1 MAGGSAGLKSAKEL
15 SDPQPSETASLT
27 LDVEPFDL
35 QQTLD
40 GGQAFR
46 WYPDGDGAFRGV
58 LGSRVVAIRCD
69 GTTVSDDTTKGN
81 GIDRDAF
88 RRKVEDYLATTV
100 DVARLRSLL
109 SDEPG
114 FGRDIVELPL
124 IRVMRQDPWE
134 CLVSFICSQNSNI
147 PRIKQMVA
155 AVARMGRRIG
165 PEDWA
170 FMLPDPD
177 VVADA
182 GEMRLRDVG
191 LGYRAKHLASTA
203 EMLGDSSE
211 INSLRNASYYDAKEA
226 LMEFPGVGPKV
237 ADCVLAYSLDKG
249 EAFPIDVHVRRAAI
263 RLYGLDEDIKNDAVG
278 EWARDRFGEY
288 AAWAQLYMFRDE
300 INRRLNGG

>member
-1 MAGGSAGLKSAKEL
+1 MVGGSAGLKSAVRLTDTHE
-15 SDPQPSETASLT
+15 SETVSLS

-46 WYPDGDGAFRGV
+46 WYGTGHGVFRGV
-58 LGSRVVAIRCD
+58 LGPRVVTIERD
-69 GTTVSDDTTKGN
+69 GTTVSVNRTS
-81 GIDRDAF
+81 GIDCEALRRDI
-88 RRKVEDYLATTV
+88 EDYLVTTA
-100 DVARLRSLL
+100 DVTGLRALL

-114 FGRDIVELPL
+114 FGRDIAELPL

-134 CLVSFICSQNSNI
+134 CLVGFICSQNSNI

-165 PEDWA
+165 SQDWA
-170 FMLPDPD
+170 FELPNPN
-177 VVADA
+177 VIADA
-182 GEMRLRDVG
+182 GETYLREVG

-203 EMLGDSSE
+203 KMLANSSD
-211 INSLRNASYYDAKEA
+211 IGALRDTSYYDAKEA
-226 LMEFPGVGPKV
+226 LMELPGVGPKV

-249 EAFPIDVHVRRAAI
+249 EAFPVDVHVRRAAI

-278 EWARDRFGEY
+278 EWARDRFGKY

-300 INRRLNGG
+300 INRRLNGA

>member
-1 MAGGSAGLKSAKEL
+1 MVGGSPGLKSAV
-15 SDPQPSETASLT
+15 DRTATNLGDKATIT

-35 QQTLD
+35 EQTLD

-46 WYPDGDGAFRGV
+46 WNGSVGGSFGGV
-58 LGSRVVAIRCD
+58 LESHVVSMSCD
-69 GTTVSDDTTKGN
+69 GKSVEVECDRADDA
-81 GIDRDAF
+81 DRV
-88 RRKVEDYLATTV
+88 REIVEDYLVAKT
-100 DVARLRSLL
+100 DVTKLRVAL
-109 SDEPG
+109 SNEPG
-114 FGRDIVELPL
+114 FGPDVADMPL

-170 FMLPDPD
+170 FELPNP
-177 VVADA
+177 VEVAHA
-182 GEMRLRDVG
+182 GEAHLREVG
-191 LGYRAKHLASTA
+191 LGYRAKHLALTA
-203 EMLGDSSE
+203 EILANSSNLGE
-211 INSLRNASYYDAKEA
+211 LRDASYYDAKEA
-226 LMEFPGVGPKV
+226 LMELPGVGPKV

-249 EAFPIDVHVRRAAI
+249 EAFPVDVHVRRAAI
-263 RLYGLDEDIKNDAVG
+263 RLYGLDDDVKNDAVG

>member
-1 MAGGSAGLKSAKEL
+1 MVVGSAGLKSAVRLTDTNE
-15 SDPQPSETASLT
+15 SETVSFR

-46 WYPDGDGAFRGV
+46 WYGAGDGVFRGV
-58 LGSRVVAIRCD
+58 LGSRVVTIERD
-69 GTTVSDDTTKGN
+69 GTTVSVDRTN
-81 GIDRDAF
+81 GIDCEAL
-88 RRKVEDYLATTV
+88 RREVEDYLVTAA

-114 FGRDIVELPL
+114 FGQDIAELPL

-155 AVARMGRRIG
+155 AVARMGQRIG
-165 PEDWA
+165 PEHWA
-170 FMLPDPD
+170 FQLPDPN

-182 GEMRLRDVG
+182 GEMHLREVG
-191 LGYRAKHLASTA
+191 LGYRAKHLAPTA
-203 EMLGDSSE
+203 QMLANSSNLGE
-211 INSLRNASYYDAKEA
+211 LRNASYYDAKEA

-249 EAFPIDVHVRRAAI
+249 EAFPVDVHVRRAAI
-263 RLYGLDEDIKNDAVG
+263 RLYGLDEDIKNDVVG
-278 EWARDRFGEY
+278 EWARDRFGKY

>member
-1 MAGGSAGLKSAKEL
+1 MVVGSAGLKSAVRLTDTNE
-15 SDPQPSETASLT
+15 SETVSLR

-46 WYPDGDGAFRGV
+46 WYGAGDGVFRGV
-58 LGSRVVAIRCD
+58 LGSRVVTIERD
-69 GTTVSDDTTKGN
+69 GTTVSVDRTN
-81 GIDRDAF
+81 GIDCEVL
-88 RRKVEDYLATTV
+88 RREVEDYLVTTA

-114 FGRDIVELPL
+114 FGQDIAELPL

-155 AVARMGRRIG
+155 AVARMGQRIG

-170 FMLPDPD
+170 FQLPDPN

-182 GEMRLRDVG
+182 GEMHLREVG
-191 LGYRAKHLASTA
+191 LGYRAKHLAPTA
-203 EMLGDSSE
+203 QMLANSSNLGE
-211 INSLRNASYYDAKEA
+211 LRNASYYDAKEA

-249 EAFPIDVHVRRAAI
+249 EAFPVDVHVRRAAI

-278 EWARDRFGEY
+278 EWARERFGEY

-300 INRRLNGG
+300 INRRLNGA

>member
-1 MAGGSAGLKSAKEL
+1 MVGGSAGLKSAVGLTDAHE
-15 SDPQPSETASLT
+15 SETVSLR

-46 WYPDGDGAFRGV
+46 WYGAGDGMFRGV
-58 LGSRVVAIRCD
+58 LGSRVVTIEHD
-69 GTTVSDDTTKGN
+69 GTTVSVDRAN
-81 GIDRDAF
+81 GIDCEAL
-88 RRKVEDYLATTV
+88 RREVEDYLVATA
-100 DVARLRSLL
+100 DVARLRALL

-114 FGRDIVELPL
+114 FGHDIAELPL

-134 CLVSFICSQNSNI
+134 CLVGFICSQNSNI
-147 PRIKQMVA
+147 PRVKQMVA

-165 PEDWA
+165 SQDWA
-170 FMLPDPD
+170 FELPSPD

-182 GEMRLRDVG
+182 GEMYLREVG

-203 EMLGDSSE
+203 EMLVNSSDIGD
-211 INSLRNASYYDAKEA
+211 LRDASYYDAKEA
-226 LMEFPGVGPKV
+226 LMELPGVGPKV

-249 EAFPIDVHVRRAAI
+249 EAFPVDVHVRRAAI

-300 INRRLNGG
+300 INRRLNGA

>member
-1 MAGGSAGLKSAKEL
+1 MVVGSAGLKSAVRLTDTNE
-15 SDPQPSETASLT
+15 SETVSLR

-46 WYPDGDGAFRGV
+46 WYGAGDGVFRGV
-58 LGSRVVAIRCD
+58 LGSRVVTIERD
-69 GTTVSDDTTKGN
+69 GTTVSVDRTN
-81 GIDRDAF
+81 GIDCEVL
-88 RRKVEDYLATTV
+88 RREVEDYLVTAA

-114 FGRDIVELPL
+114 FGQDIAELPL

-155 AVARMGRRIG
+155 AVARMGQRIG

-170 FMLPDPD
+170 FQLPDPE

-182 GEMRLRDVG
+182 GEMHLREIG

-203 EMLGDSSE
+203 EMLANSSNLGE
-211 INSLRNASYYDAKEA
+211 LRNASYYDAKEA

-249 EAFPIDVHVRRAAI
+249 EAFPVDVHVRRAAI
-263 RLYGLDEDIKNDAVG
+263 RLYGLDEDIKNDVVG
-278 EWARDRFGEY
+278 EWARDRFGKY

>member
-1 MAGGSAGLKSAKEL
+1 MVGGSAGLKSATEL
-15 SDPQPSETASLT
+15 SDTEQSEIVSLK

-46 WYPDGDGAFRGV
+46 WYGAGHGMFRGV
-58 LGSRVVAIRCD
+58 LGSCVVTIERD
-69 GTTVSDDTTKGN
+69 GTIVSVDRTN
-81 GIDRDAF
+81 GIDCKALRRDI
-88 RRKVEDYLATTV
+88 EDYLVATA
-100 DVARLRSLL
+100 DVARLRALL
-109 SDEPG
+109 SGEPG
-114 FGRDIVELPL
+114 FGHDVAESPL
-124 IRVMRQDPWE
+124 IRVMRQEPWE
-134 CLVSFICSQNSNI
+134 CLVGFICSQNSNI

-165 PEDWA
+165 SQDWA
-170 FMLPDPD
+170 FELPDPN

-182 GEMRLRDVG
+182 GETYLREVG

-203 EMLGDSSE
+203 EMLVNSSDIGE
-211 INSLRNASYYDAKEA
+211 LRDASYYDAKEA

-249 EAFPIDVHVRRAAI
+249 EAFPVDVHVRRAAI

-300 INRRLNGG
+300 INRRLNGA